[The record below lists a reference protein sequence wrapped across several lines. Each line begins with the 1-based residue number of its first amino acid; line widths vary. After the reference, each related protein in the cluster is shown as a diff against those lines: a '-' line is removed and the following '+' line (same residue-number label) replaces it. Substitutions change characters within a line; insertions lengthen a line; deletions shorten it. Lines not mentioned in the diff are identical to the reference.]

1 MSLIQSYVRLVTF
14 SHTIFAMPF
23 AVVGF
28 FMAIK
33 GYQLDFRITKLIY
46 VLLCMVFARNA
57 AMAFNRYADRRFDAA
72 NPRTAQREIPAG
84 KLSPKN
90 ALIFITLNV
99 LFFILC
105 AYLINPLCFALSP
118 VALIVILGY
127 SLSKRFTYLCHYI
140 LGIGLGLAP
149 LGAFLAVSGFFSLEP
164 ILLALVV
171 LLWVSSFDI
180 IYALQDEDIDQKL
193 GLQSI
198 PAKFGNKIALL
209 ISRTGH
215 LIAGFGMVYFLWLSI
230 QKQWMNPI
238 WAILSGL
245 VFIAALIYQHNLVQR
260 FGLSKVNMAF
270 FTTNGIASVAFAILY
285 LIGLFLSI

>member
-1 MSLIQSYVRLVTF
+1 MSAIQSYARLVTF

-23 AVVGF
+23 AMVGF

-33 GYQLDFRITKLIY
+33 GYQLDFELINLIY
-46 VLLCMVFARNA
+46 VIFCMVFARNA

-84 KLSPKN
+84 KLSPNN
-90 ALIFITLNV
+90 AFVFIAANV
-99 LFFILC
+99 LFFVIS
-105 AYLINPLCFALSP
+105 AWMINPLCFALSP

-127 SLSKRFTYLCHYI
+127 SLSKRYTYLCHYI

-149 LGAFLAVSGFFSLEP
+149 LGAFLAVSGFFSIEP
-164 ILLALVV
+164 VLLGLIV

-180 IYALQDEDIDQKL
+180 VYALQDEVIDQKL
-193 GLQSI
+193 GLYSI
-198 PAKFGNKIALL
+198 PARFGNKIALV

-215 LIAGFGMVYFLWLSI
+215 LLAGAGMIYFLWLNVY
-230 QKQWMNPI
+230 KLWMGPF

-245 VFIAALIYQHNLVQR
+245 VFTTALVYQHMVVQKY
-260 FGLSKVNMAF
+260 GLSKVNMAF
-270 FTTNGIASVAFAILY
+270 FTTNGVASVAFAIFY
-285 LIGLFLSI
+285 LMGLFISN